1 MPLDQQQIDA
11 IVEAVL
17 KELGRAASLRAP
29 APAATTPAAGR
40 AIIIDLPDLTT
51 AEMRGRA
58 WLDNPANPEVLRG
71 LKTATPARI
80 GVGRAGPRYRNE
92 PLFLFLADHAVTQ
105 DALFREI
112 DPAFLERFNLF
123 QVQTRVRDRQEYLL
137 RPDLGRVLSD
147 EARRTLAERCV
158 KKPDV
163 QVYAADGLS
172 VAAIEAN
179 LADILPVMQQGFAQA
194 NLTMGTLFYVKYGR
208 VGLMNDINKIVDAQV
223 VISLIGERP
232 GLGRAE
238 SMSAYMGY
246 RPKPDSTDADRDVVC
261 NIYAGGTNPVEAGA
275 YVVELATKMIRHQ
288 ASGVRLKLELA
299 EESTR

>member
-1 MPLDQQQIDA
+1 LNQQEVEA

-17 KELGRAASLRAP
+17 KELGRGASPRGSALAEAAP
-29 APAATTPAAGR
+29 APGR

-51 AEMRGRA
+51 AEMRQRT
-58 WLDNPANPEVLRG
+58 WLEKPANPDVLRA
-71 LKTATPARI
+71 LKATTPARI
-80 GVGRAGPRYRNE
+80 GVGRAGPRYRNQ
-92 PLFLFLADHAVTQ
+92 PLFLFLADHAMTQ

-112 DPAFLERFNLF
+112 AQAFLERFNLF
-123 QVQTRVRDRQEYLL
+123 QVQTRVQDRQEYLL

-158 KKPDV
+158 KHPDV
-163 QVYAADGLS
+163 QVYLADGLS

-179 LADILPVMQQGFAQA
+179 LADILPVLQQGFAQA
-194 NLTMGTLFYVKYGR
+194 KLTMGTPFYVKYGR
-208 VGLMNDINKIVDAQV
+208 VGLMNDVNKIVDAQV

-288 ASGVRLKLELA
+288 ASGVRLKLTLA